1 MADSDQIYFSRH
13 IVCDDLTRLMRENL
27 PQEKNFGH
35 LADYP
40 KGEYVWRQGD
50 EGNSIFFLQSGQIA
64 VKNTDAKGHEVIIR
78 LIGVGEPFGELCL
91 CSEGR
96 GERRTSACAVIPS
109 EVIEVSVDDFINFLQ
124 QNHESLKNLLF
135 TFCVRLAEAER
146 RIEVLAYRGAEE
158 RLGKLLLSLAST
170 RGEKENT
177 GTSQNITLTVSHEE
191 MAQMAA
197 MSRAHT
203 TVTMGK
209 FRKLDIVRY
218 ARGQPVTVNVPALTK
233 FLEDKR

>member
-1 MADSDQIYFSRH
+1 MADSNQIYFSRH
-13 IVCDDLTRLMRENL
+13 IICDDLTRLIRENL
-27 PQEKNFGH
+27 PREKNFGH
-35 LADYP
+35 LTDYP
-40 KGEYVWRQGD
+40 KGDYVLRQGD
-50 EGNSIFFLQSGQIA
+50 EGNSIFFLQSGQVA
-64 VKNTDAKGHEVIIR
+64 VKNIDAKGHEIIIR
-78 LIGVGEPFGELCL
+78 LIGEGEPFGELCL
-91 CSEGR
+91 CTEGN

-135 TFCVRLAEAER
+135 TCCVRLAEAEH

-170 RGEKENT
+170 QGEKENN
-177 GTSQNITLTVSHEE
+177 GTPEDITLAVSHEDL
-191 MAQMAA
+191 AQMAA

-209 FRKLDIVRY
+209 FRKQGIVRY
-218 ARGQPVTVNVPALTK
+218 ARGQPVTVDVPALTK
-233 FLEDKR
+233 FLDDKR